1 MKLQYLSLLG
11 VLGCGPKVSNLE
23 SIVPNAVYV
32 VNQYE
37 DCGVPGT
44 LPFTVY
50 VLLQAHRDPQTSY
63 MDLKGLK
70 SQVGVYNELRKI
82 LSKGS
87 ASVVL
92 IEGLEVDEHIDPN
105 GESVNRRNLE
115 TSFNACL
122 EKDSRDWCVLENLVA
137 YGENS
142 SSLDF
147 EDANFFPGLTPYYL
161 LSAEFQKP
169 AEDLLFVGFE
179 EEGSKG
185 NPENRGIVNRYLED
199 PESGWDEFYQKI
211 VFNRS
216 YQMFLNALGY
226 GNNLHPI
233 IQHEDGKRDVVAVI
247 GALHKDSICES
258 VRYLSDN
265 GLDVPTVKLVE
276 PRETSLTENEF
287 ELFYIIETEKLLKRL
302 EKATDFK
309 LE

>member
-115 TSFNACL
+115 ASFNACL
-122 EKDSRDWCVLENLVA
+122 EKNSRDWCVLENFVA

-142 SSLDF
+142 SSFDF
-147 EDANFFPGLTPYYL
+147 EDANFFPGLIPYYL
-161 LSAEFQKP
+161 LSSEFQKP
-169 AEDLLFVGFE
+169 VEDLLFVGFE
-179 EEGSKG
+179 EDGIRNDPKFKEIVERFFEE
-185 NPENRGIVNRYLED
+185 PEAGAEDFYREVDWKRSNHLFVNAID
-199 PESGWDEFYQKI
+199 W
-211 VFNRS
+211 
-216 YQMFLNALGY
+216 
-226 GNNLHPI
+226 GNNVHPTI
-233 IQHEDGKRDVVAVI
+233 KHEDGKRDVVGVI
-247 GALHKDSICES
+247 GAGHKDSFCKIVHILNDGS
-258 VRYLSDN
+258 TQLPSI
-265 GLDVPTVKLVE
+265 KIVE
-276 PRETSLTENEF
+276 PRETTLTEGEIN
-287 ELFYIIETEKLLKRL
+287 LFYYWEVQKLLERVSGFNL
-302 EKATDFK
+302 E
-309 LE
+309 